1 MLNCRSQNTVT
12 VTFTSG
18 PYQGHHEVISLQ
30 GQEEY
35 QGGDRTPDQ
44 VDMLRERSKNFL
56 GLHVIVGGAILGI
69 SMAVL
74 GLLIGFTV
82 LFEPLSDYTFLTYG
96 QLNDYLYPGIGLV
109 YLTRY
114 GITSNVKIYQFLVK
128 ITRLGLKEF
137 FFFRNF

>member
-1 MLNCRSQNTVT
+1 MT

-114 GITSNVKIYQFLVK
+114 DFT
-128 ITRLGLKEF
+128 
-137 FFFRNF
+137 